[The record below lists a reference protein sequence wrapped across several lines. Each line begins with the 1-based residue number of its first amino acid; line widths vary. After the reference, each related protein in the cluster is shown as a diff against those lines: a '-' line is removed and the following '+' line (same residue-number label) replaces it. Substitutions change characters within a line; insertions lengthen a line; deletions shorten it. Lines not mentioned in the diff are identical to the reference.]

1 MWAQSSAAAAGV
13 RSATCGTTETQEVE
27 VLSECETS
35 PLLSLSLGFLF
46 LHLKDLIQCLGN
58 DYQFINVL
66 TLGGKG
72 CSATEKNNFHS
83 TSGPVSSERGWVIL
97 QGRDQTPIKPR
108 PSTEPRPG
116 HTSPAPSREPRLP
129 GRRGR
134 CAWGPA
140 EALWSW
146 GSGPG
151 ERAERAGRGGADR
164 GGADRGGRKESQAG
178 RRQRR
183 AGGRSGPG
191 TAGPERQ
198 SRHVRQRETQP
209 GLYHRAPA
217 GRLAGGGGGRRPLR
231 PDPRPA
237 WK

>member
-1 MWAQSSAAAAGV
+1 MGSEFCSSLLGPV
-13 RSATCGTTETQEVE
+13 SHLGDRTEEVE

-35 PLLSLSLGFLF
+35 PLLSLSLSFLF
-46 LHLKDLIQCLGN
+46 LHLKDLTHSVWETIINLSTCSHQVGRTVQPQREKQLPQYFRSRIFRKGRGN
-58 DYQFINVL
+58 SAGAEPDAIPSYKAPPIDIAPPQTYQPL
-66 TLGGKG
+66 
-72 CSATEKNNFHS
+72 
-83 TSGPVSSERGWVIL
+83 PVTGAPPP
-97 QGRDQTPIKPR
+97 GAPR
-108 PSTEPRPG
+108 PLRLGS
-116 HTSPAPSREPRLP
+116 SRGAMELGQR
-129 GRRGR
+129 
-134 CAWGPA
+134 AWGA
-140 EALWSW
+140 
-146 GSGPG
+146 SG
-151 ERAERAGRGGADR
+151 AGR

-198 SRHVRQRETQP
+198 SRHVRQREAQP